1 MTLSPSSAELSIK
14 IQNTMISQTQS
25 QSQTQGQSVNSPVVT
40 TTRVPSIPARR
51 HAPGPSSLFLSPS
64 QIAKY
69 VYNGDLM
76 NNDDDMV
83 EDDQLKLK
91 VDSTFH
97 TTSMNQVLD
106 YIQKQCATKY
116 GQKMGFRLSD
126 MMMILRVKKIYYQK
140 DDPKKIMSMLF
151 DLVDIIYTGKSMDD
165 PLFSPRRSLFMMN
178 RPFSDLSNVVSLYIY
193 NKYYISK
200 FRSMEPAEL
209 TSYKFVLLV
218 NFACERMTYPDAN
231 EIKQANHYKWDS
243 GITDSAIDN
252 SYLRLLL
259 NRWQARKDR
268 IYYKNQIEYPIIYTL
283 SIEDFLKKA
292 FELKEKREHLTKRNP
307 EQSLVSNITLYDK
320 IEDNSM
326 MRGQL
331 EEGEGEDEDGQEPNY
346 Y

>member
-331 EEGEGEDEDGQEPNY
+331 EEGEGEDGQEPNY
-346 Y
+346 F

>member
-259 NRWQARKDR
+259 NRWQARRDR

-320 IEDNSM
+320 IEDNSI

-331 EEGEGEDEDGQEPNY
+331 EEGEDGEEPNY

>member
-1 MTLSPSSAELSIK
+1 
-14 IQNTMISQTQS
+14 MISQTQS
-25 QSQTQGQSVNSPVVT
+25 QSQGVNSPVAT
-40 TTRVPSIPARR
+40 TATHVERVPSIPARR
-51 HAPGPSSLFLSPS
+51 HASGPSSLFMSPS
-64 QIAKY
+64 QISKY
-69 VYNGDLM
+69 VYNGDLT

-83 EDDQLKLK
+83 EDDQMKLK
-91 VDSTFH
+91 IDSTFH
-97 TTSMNQVLD
+97 TTSMNQLLD

-151 DLVDIIYTGKSMDD
+151 DLVDIIFTGKTMDD

-178 RPFSDLSNVVSLYIY
+178 RPFSDLSNVVSLYVY
-193 NKYYISK
+193 NKYYISR
-200 FRSMEPAEL
+200 FRTMEPAEL

-268 IYYKNQIEYPIIYTL
+268 IYYKNQIEYPIIYAL

-292 FELKEKREHLTKRNP
+292 LEMKEKREHLTKRNP

-331 EEGEGEDEDGQEPNY
+331 EEGEDAEEANY